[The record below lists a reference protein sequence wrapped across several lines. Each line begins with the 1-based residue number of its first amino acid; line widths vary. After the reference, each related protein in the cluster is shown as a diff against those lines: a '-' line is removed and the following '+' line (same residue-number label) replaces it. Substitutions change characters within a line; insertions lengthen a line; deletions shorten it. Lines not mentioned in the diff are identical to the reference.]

1 MSWLPTI
8 HPFGPMTV
16 TVENLQATADRLMH
30 ALDAYDQFVEGWPYE
45 SATVPAGVREYLA
58 DRDQHASVPDASLA
72 AALATEIKELY
83 HEAREAEAAYVERA
97 RSREHPDWSAVVAA
111 TKPVRDA
118 ARQVHVAGYRVDPE
132 TGESEYLL
140 PADLCPAR
148 LVSMNA
154 GSTSVTYADRVAQ
167 YRAVAD
173 RFDLSPDVVYH
184 PGSGH
189 DVSPSAAF
197 PESRVIYVD
206 VDEAAMDDL
215 TRVGYEA
222 VGVDATGHELATEA
236 DIVVFRNAGL
246 VEEAVVDANLRP
258 GGWVLA
264 NDHLES
270 ARHLA
275 RMDALELV
283 GVVPDDWTGESPTVD
298 TDRLDRYLSRLG
310 QTGNSP
316 PDPPFAKGTP
326 LDLYVFRDDGRSGS
340 TRESR

>member
-1 MSWLPTI
+1 MA
-8 HPFGPMTV
+8 V
-16 TVENLQATADRLMH
+16 TVEDLQATADRLRE
-30 ALDAYDQFVEGWPYE
+30 ALDAYNRLVEGWPYE

-58 DRDQHASVPDASLA
+58 DRDEGASGGDMSPA
-72 AALATEIKELY
+72 AALATRVKELY
-83 HEAREAEAAYVERA
+83 HEARAAEATYVEQA
-97 RSREHPDWSAVVAA
+97 RRREHPDWAAVVAA
-111 TKPVRDA
+111 TKPVRDTA
-118 ARQVHVAGYRVDPE
+118 PQVHAAGYGVDPE
-132 TGESEYLL
+132 TGETGYLL
-140 PADLCPAR
+140 PTDLCPAH

-154 GSTSVTYADRVAQ
+154 GSTPVTYADRVAQ

-173 RFDLSPDVVYH
+173 HFDLSPDVVYH

-197 PESRVIYVD
+197 PESQVVYVD

-215 TRVGYEA
+215 ARAGYEA
-222 VGVDATGHELATEA
+222 VGADATGHDLAMDA
-236 DIVVFRNAGL
+236 DLIVFRNAGL

-270 ARHLA
+270 ARHLV
-275 RMDALELV
+275 RMDTLELV
-283 GVVPDDWTGESPTVD
+283 GVVPDDWTGESPRVD
-298 TDRLDRYLSRLG
+298 TGRSGGCLSRTG

-316 PDPPFAKGTP
+316 SEPPSTTGTS
-326 LDLYVFRDDGRSGS
+326 LDLYVLRDDGHPGS